1 MNLIRSDPLPLD
13 LGEEYCRT
21 RRDVVRMRFFSYF
34 SSYLWRRLLAIIVK
48 EELTYWIHQF
58 DVLSDLTVEFNFNLT
73 IPSDEVDI
81 LSIFL
86 VDKWELGL
94 KRNRFSPYIYNS
106 HTTYSN

>member
-1 MNLIRSDPLPLD
+1 MNFIRSDPLPLD
-13 LGEEYCRT
+13 LGEEYCPT
-21 RRDVVRMRFFSYF
+21 RRDVVHMRFFSYF

-48 EELTYWIHQF
+48 EELTYWIQF